1 MNFDHIEAARVLID
15 HARQSNDPYL
25 IEEARVLE
33 TYLDGDTQIDIPEE
47 QEEESL

>member
-1 MNFDHIEAARVLID
+1 MNFNHIEAARVLID

-33 TYLDGDTQIDIPEE
+33 TYLDGDAEVDVPEE
-47 QEEESL
+47 PEEESL